1 MSYIKPV
8 MAIAISAYLVSGV
21 QSQPQPM
28 VLVKT
33 SDMPASVPKVEN
45 TKEVV
50 NDKAVSTYHSLREN
64 FSISHT
70 EFAKWLGVK
79 RRTMYNWLN
88 DPASSTRYGSEIERR
103 LLNLQKLSD
112 EMEPEHRSILH
123 KIAFSPIYG
132 EPEFGKLIVTGA
144 ACAALESYYDECFSL
159 FEDYRSSQV

>member
-8 MAIAISAYLVSGV
+8 MAVAFSACLISGV
-21 QSQPQPM
+21 HAQPQPM

-33 SDMPASVPKVEN
+33 SDMPASVPDADN
-45 TKEVV
+45 TKEVG
-50 NDKAVSTYHSLREN
+50 NDKAVVIYHSLREA

-88 DPASSTRYGSEIERR
+88 DPASSTRYGIEIERR
-103 LLNLQKLSD
+103 LLNLQKLSG

-132 EPEFGKLIVTGA
+132 KPEFGEIIEAGA
-144 ACAALESYYDECFSL
+144 AYAALESYYDECFSL
-159 FEDYRSSQV
+159 FEDYRLSQV

>member
-8 MAIAISAYLVSGV
+8 MAIALSACLVSGV
-21 QSQPQPM
+21 QAEPRPM

-33 SDMPASVPKVEN
+33 SDMPASVPDTEN

-50 NDKAVSTYHSLREN
+50 KDKAVFMYHYLREN
-64 FSISHT
+64 FSVSHT

-103 LLNLQKLSD
+103 LLNLKELSD
-112 EMEPEHRSILH
+112 EMEPEHRSLLH

-132 EPEFGKLIVTGA
+132 EPEFGKLIEAGA
-144 ACAALESYYDECFSL
+144 AHPALESCYEDCFSL
-159 FEDYRSSQV
+159 FEDYRSSLA